1 MPFKTPQQLV
11 DEYKRSGAF
20 DLLRKKLLTEFQ
32 TTKSHEKFVER
43 VEEIVG
49 EKLKDDVHLTYK
61 KRDKLQEEIIIEL
74 ERYPLWERALS
85 DARAEI
91 LEKRKFFGP
100 VDEDLD
106 KLLQA
111 DKLNMQAQGV
121 PISWRREFHYTAVTA
136 GSKLYGAAGSGLK
149 SNTPQPP
156 APEEPPPPPPP
167 PPSSPP
173 PPPPPPPQMT
183 QPSYWG
189 YPNMPGY
196 PMGMPPNAYGA
207 YGYGYGYPDPSMYA
221 YAGMTPNPHGYPVPN
236 GGPQVPPPGMFMPP
250 PPPGPYPGQQ
260 GGWQ

>member
-1 MPFKTPQQLV
+1 MPFTTPQQLV

-32 TTKSHEKFVER
+32 NTKSHEKFLER
-43 VEEIVG
+43 VEEIAG
-49 EKLKDDVHLTYK
+49 EKLKDDVHLAYK
-61 KRDKLQEEIIIEL
+61 KRDKLHEETMIEL

-91 LEKRKFFGP
+91 LEKRRFFGP
-100 VDEDLD
+100 VDDDLD

-121 PISWRREFHYTAVTA
+121 PILWRP
-136 GSKLYGAAGSGLK
+136 GSGIK
-149 SNTPQPP
+149 PNAPQPP

-173 PPPPPPPQMT
+173 PPVPPPPPPPQMA
-183 QPSYWG
+183 PAPYWG
-189 YPNMPGY
+189 YPAMPPHPGY
-196 PMGMPPNAYGA
+196 PMMPPNAYGA

-221 YAGMTPNPHGYPVPN
+221 YAGMPPPSHGYPVPN
-236 GGPQVPPPGMFMPP
+236 GNAPVPPPGMFMHPPPP